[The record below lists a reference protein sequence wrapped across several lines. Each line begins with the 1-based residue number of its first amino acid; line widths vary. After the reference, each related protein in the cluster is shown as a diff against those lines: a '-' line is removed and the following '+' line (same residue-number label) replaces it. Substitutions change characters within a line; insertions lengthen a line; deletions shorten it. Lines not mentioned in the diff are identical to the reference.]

1 MTDICSGDQVAVQT
15 NKQQGVLAITL
26 ITCRCLMSL
35 LMAAVMTGEASLP
48 SFMLAFSVER

>member
-1 MTDICSGDQVAVQT
+1 MESRGRSLMCTRTYIQT
-15 NKQQGVLAITL
+15 QT

-35 LMAAVMTGEASLP
+35 LMAAVMTAMASLP